1 MSAKIRPI
9 RVLGMVC
16 AMIGMLV
23 TLAPTNV
30 RADVLED
37 PRSAYEQ
44 RMEQGIDAFYRSDWQ
59 QANMVFDQLQQ
70 LDPNNP
76 RAFFFSS
83 MVPFWQYF
91 FGGGDPATAKNF
103 LQTSD
108 QAIKV
113 AERRLKA
120 APRDTSVVFMLSG
133 LHGYRSLV
141 AAAEKEYSIAIQSG
155 VTGFSYT
162 RQLLSLDDSHEDAL
176 IGKGVFNYMMG
187 SVPREG
193 RWMTNMM
200 GMSGDIELGFQ
211 ELERAARS
219 NSASRIEA
227 KMILAYL
234 YDREKRYDDALRVS
248 KELVE
253 AYPENIIFQFY
264 LAKSLENT
272 KRLTEATD
280 AYRRV
285 VEMESDMKVLK
296 DTSNVR
302 LRELSR

>member
-1 MSAKIRPI
+1 MSANRRPI
-9 RVLGMVC
+9 LVLGMVC
-16 AMIGMLV
+16 AFIGML
-23 TLAPTNV
+23 TALAPSHV
-30 RADVLED
+30 RADLIED

-59 QANMVFDQLQQ
+59 QANMVFNQLQQ

-91 FGGGDPATAKNF
+91 FGGGDPATAKRF

-113 AERRLKA
+113 AERRLKT

-162 RQLLSLDDSHEDAL
+162 RQLLSLDDTHEDAL

-200 GMSGDIELGFQ
+200 GMSGDVELGFK

-219 NSASRIEA
+219 NSASRTEA

-234 YDREKRYDDALRVS
+234 YDREQRYDDALRVS

-253 AYPENIIFQFY
+253 AFPENIIFQFY
-264 LAKSLENT
+264 LAKSLDNT
-272 KRLTEATD
+272 QRLAEATD

-285 VEMESDMKVLK
+285 IEMESDMKVLK